1 MMVRVVM
8 IVDVTQTIASTKPV
22 RISADRTVDITN
34 VIIADFRAT
43 MTEMKCAASDRIVR
57 LGISMAQLNILY
69 LLHRS
74 GEMTMSRLAEGL
86 NVSMSNATGLIDRME
101 ERGFIERTGVPEDR
115 RIVVVGLT
123 DSGRQVLD
131 EHDALTDDLLRTV
144 LGSLGPSQLLGVAK
158 AVSDLRAAIETNAEA
173 TNHVHVH
180 ANHAHIHTQPQRRD

>member
-1 MMVRVVM
+1 
-8 IVDVTQTIASTKPV
+8 
-22 RISADRTVDITN
+22 
-34 VIIADFRAT
+34 
-43 MTEMKCAASDRIVR
+43 
-57 LGISMAQLNILY
+57 MAQLNIMY

-101 ERGFIERTGVPEDR
+101 ERGYIERTRVPEDR

-144 LGSLGPSQLLGVAK
+144 LASLEPSQLLGVAK
-158 AVSDLRAAIETNAEA
+158 AISDLRSAIETNAEA
-173 TNHVHVH
+173 TGHTHVL